1 MRKLTIGVSVF
12 LLLSFFLHASIQT
25 SSDEKLFR
33 EAKILIF
40 DKEWERAQAK
50 LDNLIQEYPH
60 SALYSQA
67 LFYKARCLK
76 EQEGREEE
84 ALKTYSSYLKQ
95 KDVNPSLREQSEV
108 SIIELSY
115 ELYKK
120 GKHSFIEEI
129 EKRLTSSNKAVKYY
143 AALKLSHAQKKKIAA
158 RSLPVLKEILK
169 KEPDEGL
176 RDRAK
181 IALLRVAPQELNEIR
196 EEEFSKEARILK
208 IRVYKKGENEAHLA
222 LNIPW
227 ALADLA
233 LSSFSEEEK
242 ALLRKKGYDL
252 DRLMR
257 ELSEYKGKI
266 IEIKGDEGIIK
277 IWID

>member
-1 MRKLTIGVSVF
+1 MKKLTIGMSI
-12 LLLSFFLHASIQT
+12 LLLVSFFLHASIQT
-25 SSDEKLFR
+25 SPDEKLFK

-40 DKEWERAQAK
+40 DKEWEKAQEK
-50 LDNLIQEYPH
+50 LNTLIQEYPR
-60 SALYSQA
+60 SSLYSQA

-76 EQEGREEE
+76 EQEGKEEE
-84 ALKTYSSYLKQ
+84 ALKVYNSFLEG
-95 KDVNPSLREQSEV
+95 KDLPPSLVEQSEV
-108 SIIELSY
+108 SIIELAYQLYQAGRSSY
-115 ELYKK
+115 VK
-120 GKHSFIEEI
+120 EI
-129 EKRLTSSNKAVKYY
+129 EKRLNSSNKAIKYY
-143 AALKLSHAQKKKIAA
+143 AALQLSHAQKKKIAKK
-158 RSLPVLKEILK
+158 SLPVLKEILK
-169 KEPDEGL
+169 KEADEGL

-181 IALLRVAPQELNEIR
+181 IALLRVAPEELNEIK

-208 IRVYKKGENEAHLA
+208 IRIYKKGENEAHLA

-252 DRLMR
+252 DRLMK
-257 ELSEYKGKI
+257 ELSEFEGRI
-266 IEIKGDEGIIK
+266 IEIKGDEGTIK